1 MSKEEKTKRVNTI
14 IIGGGQAGLATGYCL
29 AKRGVPFL
37 ILDANARIGDAWRNR
52 WDSLRL
58 FTPAR
63 YDALPGLRFPARGDA
78 FPSKDEMADYL
89 ESYAR
94 HFHLPT
100 QTGVRVDRL
109 WKDGERFVVTSGTRR
124 FECENVV
131 VAMANYQY
139 PRLPAFAKEIDSSIR
154 QLHSCEYRNPL
165 QLQKGGVL
173 VVGVGNSGADIG
185 IDVART
191 HPTWL
196 AGKENGHIPYR
207 IESFFGRNIL
217 FRLIRFIGHRVL
229 ALNTPIGRKQRPNF
243 LHRTPPLIR
252 VKPED
257 LIAAGIQRVGR
268 VIGVNGG
275 RPMLDDNRAL
285 DVKNVI
291 WCTGFTP
298 GFSWIDLPVFDE
310 IGDPVHSRGLVSSL
324 PGLYFVGLQFL
335 YSMTSA
341 TVHGVGRD
349 AEYIAKAIVSRARPA
364 AGREPQLVHAAT
376 AA

>member
-1 MSKEEKTKRVNTI
+1 
-14 IIGGGQAGLATGYCL
+14 
-29 AKRGVPFL
+29 
-37 ILDANARIGDAWRNR
+37 
-52 WDSLRL
+52 
-58 FTPAR
+58 
-63 YDALPGLRFPARGDA
+63 
-78 FPSKDEMADYL
+78 
-89 ESYAR
+89 
-94 HFHLPT
+94 
-100 QTGVRVDRL
+100 
-109 WKDGERFVVTSGTRR
+109 
-124 FECENVV
+124 
-131 VAMANYQY
+131 
-139 PRLPAFAKEIDSSIR
+139 
-154 QLHSCEYRNPL
+154 
-165 QLQKGGVL
+165 
-173 VVGVGNSGADIG
+173 VGNSGADIA
-185 IDVART
+185 IDVARI
-191 HPTWL
+191 HPAWL

-268 VIGVNGG
+268 VIGIKGG
-275 RPMLDDNRAL
+275 MPMLDDNRAL

-298 GFSWIDLPVFDE
+298 GFSWIDLPAFDE
-310 IGDPVHSRGLVSSL
+310 IGDPVHSRGLVSSV

-349 AEYIAKAIVSRARPA
+349 AEYIAKAIVSRARLA
-364 AGREPQLVHAAT
+364 VGREPQLVHAAEAEASRESWGLKASVSSIPCHKWQIT
-376 AA
+376 GR